1 MALVTN
7 KDTPCLYILVSA
19 FLLLASIAT
28 YSFLSGSLPRLLF
41 PTNTL
46 GEVCDH
52 ARPYLLYLDL
62 SLCTTPHLCSSP
74 TICIPTCPTTYWTK
88 DQGTSPGLQNFCMA
102 GTNLSTSLAQ
112 LVAERLCPA
121 YLVPSTAVQ
130 GRCVPVQ
137 ELHQAKVENIKTS
150 EGENITPE
158 ILYRGADY
166 VISDITKQM
175 QILADVLNNWW
186 AAILCFFFT
195 FLLFIIWSVII
206 NIFTKY
212 VLITTII
219 ISPLLLAGISV
230 SSIVMFVMAKE
241 VNHEDEEVSRTTII
255 RTKYSILVFG
265 IITCILAISVSMIL
279 LFSSKLIAP
288 ALYLISETMQTIKYT
303 KSIVFLI
310 LGEFLVSSSLMFLSV
325 LIICLLATSGAPE
338 HRVVNSCPSETCLN
352 TDTNTMFISGDICSP
367 HIFQECTG
375 CPKAQC
381 LFYNYNYPALT
392 YVLQFLVIV
401 AAIFLVYTL
410 QSVVAI
416 TLAAKFTNTEKTNDN
431 IGNILLRTCHH
442 HVGAAACQS
451 LLCFLCHGK
460 ASLGYLFTA
469 VGGDDFFTA
478 KQKSISLFEK
488 YHNTSVGN
496 IHRVSQMVIF
506 LAKILIVGIMAA
518 TVLVINYLSYLHSI
532 IIIFIIFIL
541 SSNMFSIHHVALD
554 SFLLLFLEDWEKQ
567 GKVRKS
573 CSDNNLPEILGLR
586 AEISGVDNTIAMN
599 IIAEE

>member
-1 MALVTN
+1 
-7 KDTPCLYILVSA
+7 
-19 FLLLASIAT
+19 
-28 YSFLSGSLPRLLF
+28 
-41 PTNTL
+41 
-46 GEVCDH
+46 
-52 ARPYLLYLDL
+52 
-62 SLCTTPHLCSSP
+62 
-74 TICIPTCPTTYWTK
+74 
-88 DQGTSPGLQNFCMA
+88 
-102 GTNLSTSLAQ
+102 
-112 LVAERLCPA
+112 
-121 YLVPSTAVQ
+121 
-130 GRCVPVQ
+130 
-137 ELHQAKVENIKTS
+137 
-150 EGENITPE
+150 
-158 ILYRGADY
+158 
-166 VISDITKQM
+166 M

-186 AAILCFFFT
+186 AAILCFF
-195 FLLFIIWSVII
+195 
-206 NIFTKY
+206 FTKY

-230 SSIVMFVMAKE
+230 TSIVMFVMAIE

-279 LFSSKLIAP
+279 LFSFKFITPAVYLIA
-288 ALYLISETMQTIKYT
+288 ETMQTIKYS

-310 LGEFLVSSSLMFLSV
+310 LGELLVSSSLMFLSM
-325 LIICLLATSGAPE
+325 LIICLLATSGTPE
-338 HRVVNSCPSETCLN
+338 YRVVNSCPSETCLN

-401 AAIFLVYTL
+401 AAIFLVNTL

-442 HVGAAACQS
+442 HVGTAACQS
-451 LLCFLCHGK
+451 LLWFLCHGK

-488 YHNTSVGN
+488 YHNTSVRN
-496 IHRVSQMVIF
+496 IHRVSQIIIF
-506 LAKILIVGIMAA
+506 LARILIVGIMAA
-518 TVLVINYLSYLHSI
+518 TVLVINYLSYVHSI
-532 IIIFIIFIL
+532 IIILIIFLL
-541 SSNMFSIHHVALD
+541 SSNIFSCHHVAVD
-554 SFLLLFLEDWEKQ
+554 SFLLLFVEDWEKQ
-567 GKVRKS
+567 DKVRNT
-573 CSDNNLPEILGLR
+573 CSDNNLAEILGLR
-586 AEISGVDNTIAMN
+586 PEILGVDNTIAMN